1 MAWGWVNI
9 QHTAL
14 LCELLIYRHKCKPLN
29 HLKDDF
35 KNIIQLGYWMKNL
48 RQEWSALVIAA
59 IRHSKLWIT
68 AIGCESALQVFQ
80 VFLDVPQHVCALL
93 QLRDLVAGQ
102 AHVDH
107 AAHSSAV
114 QHARQAQVHLVTDAV
129 HTLKHT
135 LAFSSSFQGCKSGL

>member
-1 MAWGWVNI
+1 MAWVNI

-14 LCELLIYRHKCKPLN
+14 LCELLIYRH
-29 HLKDDF
+29 
-35 KNIIQLGYWMKNL
+35 IQTPKSFERWFQEHNTTIRYWIKNL

-93 QLRDLVAGQ
+93 QLRDLVTGQ

-107 AAHSSAV
+107 AAHSSTV